1 MRGFAKVYAFTLK
14 RQTERKG
21 YRAALIIVAL
31 CCFLLPALLVYFIG
45 KPSTP
50 KEQEM
55 PSVSPITTVYAV
67 NLTDRELKDVS
78 FMEQKDDELFGHV
91 RFKMAASLEEALQT
105 AGAEKT
111 ALVMTIEESSRE
123 YRVALVRPEGT
134 ELTAEDA
141 SLLGYYVSD
150 FDPQLVQMLSGVSIL
165 DLNAAQVTVE
175 TEVHLPGEG
184 TAPEGQGGEGGE
196 AVPGAPAEPE
206 NQAAEEYEGM
216 KSILHM
222 AVVYVNVMILYFL
235 VLFFGQGVATNILL
249 EKQNKLVDT
258 FLISV
263 KPETILFGK
272 VLASVTAAILQVL
285 SWVASLF
292 LGAFAGIRILAATY
306 PGAEAP
312 ILAFLRAARDLGGM
326 LTVPGVVLAVL
337 VILAGFLLYCSLA
350 SIGGALAST
359 TEDLGTTNVFFTMAL
374 VISFLA
380 VLMTALRGG
389 SGTPAILYW
398 IPFTSVLIT
407 PAGLLLGEIS
417 PLMGV
422 GILAAILAGV
432 AVVLWIAAKCY
443 KALILYRGKTPKP
456 ADLFKLIK
464 GNHTA

>member
-1 MRGFAKVYAFTLK
+1 
-14 RQTERKG
+14 
-21 YRAALIIVAL
+21 
-31 CCFLLPALLVYFIG
+31 
-45 KPSTP
+45 
-50 KEQEM
+50 
-55 PSVSPITTVYAV
+55 
-67 NLTDRELKDVS
+67 
-78 FMEQKDDELFGHV
+78 
-91 RFKMAASLEEALQT
+91 
-105 AGAEKT
+105 
-111 ALVMTIEESSRE
+111 
-123 YRVALVRPEGT
+123 
-134 ELTAEDA
+134 
-141 SLLGYYVSD
+141 
-150 FDPQLVQMLSGVSIL
+150 
-165 DLNAAQVTVE
+165 
-175 TEVHLPGEG
+175 
-184 TAPEGQGGEGGE
+184 
-196 AVPGAPAEPE
+196 
-206 NQAAEEYEGM
+206 M